1 MPQPLMSKKLKLTS
15 SMRTYFLEL
24 IPKMMSFSS
33 GDWNTKVGNQEIP
46 GTIGKFGLGYEQG
59 KGLYLL

>member
-33 GDWNTKVGNQEIP
+33 GDWNTEVRSQEILEV
-46 GTIGKFGLGYEQG
+46 TGKFGLVY
-59 KGLYLL
+59 KTK